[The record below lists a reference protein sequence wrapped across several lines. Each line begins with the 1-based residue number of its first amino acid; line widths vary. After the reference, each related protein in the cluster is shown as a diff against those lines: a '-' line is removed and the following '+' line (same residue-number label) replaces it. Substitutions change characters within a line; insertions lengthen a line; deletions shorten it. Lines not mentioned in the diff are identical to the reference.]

1 MINSREED
9 RTCQYRLEFMNNPIV
24 AATATSPSS
33 DPGIRSG
40 QFKNRSTSQYYLE
53 LILHLVQRDFVLRY
67 KGSVLGILW
76 VLLIPLTHLLVLV
89 FLFVRV
95 VPLNIEAYPAFVF
108 VALLPWTWFSNSLNG
123 AGTLFI
129 NNKDLLRRP
138 NFPPLILVVVN
149 TLSNLLLYLI
159 VFPILIATIFAYGH
173 SLSWTTLYF
182 PLLILVQGILITG
195 LSMMIATWNVF
206 YRDVQQIVNVL
217 VMLLFYI
224 TPVFYRAHAV
234 DPGYQFLFV
243 VNPIAVLVR
252 TNRDA
257 LFYSSPPQWG
267 PLLYTVIVSL
277 AIALL
282 GYQIYKQKIHAV
294 MDAL

>member
-1 MINSREED
+1 MR
-9 RTCQYRLEFMNNPIV
+9 NPAV
-24 AATATSPSS
+24 AASVETTPSVF
-33 DPGIRSG
+33 PKIGSG
-40 QFKNRSTSQYYLE
+40 QNKKGSTAHYYFE

-108 VALLPWTWFSNSLNG
+108 VALLPWTWFSNSLSS

-138 NFPPLILVVVN
+138 NFPPLILIAVN

-159 VFPILIATIFAYGH
+159 VLPILIATILAYGH
-173 SLSWTTLYF
+173 SLSWTSLYF
-182 PLLILVQGILITG
+182 PLLILVQGILIAG

-234 DPGYQFLFV
+234 DQNYQFLFV

-257 LFYSSPPQWG
+257 LFYSSAPEWG
-267 PLLYTVIVSL
+267 PLFYSVIVSV

-282 GYQIYKQKIHAV
+282 GYQIYKRKIHGV